1 MGVAGRPRRQ
11 SRGAV
16 LRLGDSAG
24 PQRSSQAAGGASLW
38 APGLRTAGGGGPE
51 GAERQR
57 ACPLRSLAGG
67 VFSAQPRKPKPPS
80 QWHPP
85 ESPFGTREAAPTHA
99 LAGGSGFPKGRTP
112 HFPLLSMEPATGR
125 PCPDVRVSLAS
136 PSLGWRGPRG
146 LPWPSDTREA
156 TGDMGSR
163 AFKAPSSRP
172 LPPTAG
178 PLLPAPAHR
187 RGRLCTKSPRT
198 RAPCRV
204 PSRTLR
210 RRPSPAP
217 PCGDSGSGVAGAKFQ
232 AEPRSHTPP
241 AAGLCSACP
250 ALRWQCLYCPPNL
263 LDTFEKQEFSHKS
276 SDVLGL

>member
-57 ACPLRSLAGG
+57 ARPLCSLAGG

-187 RGRLCTKSPRT
+187 RGRLCTVTPHPCALPCPLTNAHAAPKPGAAMRGLGQRGGGGEVPGGAEVAHAACS
-198 RAPCRV
+198 RALLRV
-204 PSRTLR
+204 PRASLAM
-210 RRPSPAP
+210 P
-217 PCGDSGSGVAGAKFQ
+217 
-232 AEPRSHTPP
+232 
-241 AAGLCSACP
+241 
-250 ALRWQCLYCPPNL
+250 L
-263 LDTFEKQEFSHKS
+263 LS
-276 SDVLGL
+276 SKLT